1 MKRRK
6 GVLKMSDIDR
16 KIEEVKKSGLYR
28 VLSIIESRPVCMLI
42 LLGFLIGIVNLFL
55 KSYLIAG
62 IYLGIF
68 GIWYLSDI
76 ILKVIFTNKLK

>member
-1 MKRRK
+1 
-6 GVLKMSDIDR
+6 MSDIDR

-62 IYLGIF
+62 ICLGIF
-68 GIWYLSDI
+68 GIWYLPDI
-76 ILKVIFTNKLK
+76 ILKEIFTNKLK

>member
-1 MKRRK
+1 
-6 GVLKMSDIDR
+6 MSDIDR

-62 IYLGIF
+62 ICLGVF
-68 GIWYLSDI
+68 GVWYLLDI
-76 ILKVIFTNKLK
+76 ILKEALNKRLK

>member
-1 MKRRK
+1 
-6 GVLKMSDIDR
+6 MSDIDR
-16 KIEEVKKSGLYR
+16 KIEELKKSGLYR

-76 ILKVIFTNKLK
+76 ILKEIFTNKLK

>member
-1 MKRRK
+1 
-6 GVLKMSDIDR
+6 MSDIDR

>member
-1 MKRRK
+1 
-6 GVLKMSDIDR
+6 MSDIDR

-55 KSYLIAG
+55 KSYLVAG
-62 IYLGIF
+62 ICLGVF
-68 GIWYLSDI
+68 GVWYLLDI
-76 ILKVIFTNKLK
+76 ILKEALNKRLK

>member
-1 MKRRK
+1 
-6 GVLKMSDIDR
+6 MSDIDR

-42 LLGFLIGIVNLFL
+42 MLGFITGIVNLFL

-62 IYLGIF
+62 ICLGIF
-68 GIWYLSDI
+68 GVWYLSDI
-76 ILKVIFTNKLK
+76 ILKEIFTNKLK

>member
-1 MKRRK
+1 
-6 GVLKMSDIDR
+6 MSDIDR

-42 LLGFLIGIVNLFL
+42 LLGFLIGIVNLFF

-62 IYLGIF
+62 ICLGIF

-76 ILKVIFTNKLK
+76 ILKEIFVNKLK

>member
-1 MKRRK
+1 
-6 GVLKMSDIDR
+6 MSDIDR
-16 KIEEVKKSGLYR
+16 KIEELKKSGLYR

-42 LLGFLIGIVNLFL
+42 LLGFFIGIVNLFL

-62 IYLGIF
+62 ICLGIF

-76 ILKVIFTNKLK
+76 ILKEIFTNKLK

>member
-1 MKRRK
+1 
-6 GVLKMSDIDR
+6 MSDIDR

-55 KSYLIAG
+55 KSYLVAG
-62 IYLGIF
+62 ICLGVF
-68 GIWYLSDI
+68 GVWYLSDI
-76 ILKVIFTNKLK
+76 ILKEALNKRLK